1 MKVLTRAFYRP
12 FKRRSDHRRAKV
24 SRRYRSPAKSA
35 GKRSGGILTR
45 DRIPGFDPGSD
56 PGKVEKS
63 HMQYAYVCAMCMRMC
78 ILCVCICGKKVKRY
92 NENGNW

>member
-35 GKRSGGILTR
+35 EKRSGEVLIGELNPVFPAAGIRRKTY
-45 DRIPGFDPGSD
+45 
-56 PGKVEKS
+56 
-63 HMQYAYVCAMCMRMC
+63 MAYAYVYAMYTHMCMLC
-78 ILCVCICGKKVKRY
+78 IRIY
-92 NENGNW
+92 NKTVMVQ